1 MLLLVLK
8 RYSQKNKQ
16 DVKDLIGSYLTWS
29 LECYSIDNIP
39 LSSIMGFWTK
49 IFRQYLKRRAYT
61 SGEAVNVFQLQYNI
75 RSKQQWIFIKIV
87 VNSGIKFTKLSGK
100 QYFDLIFYAS
110 VSCHVLLKYLQHNF

>member
-1 MLLLVLK
+1 
-8 RYSQKNKQ
+8 
-16 DVKDLIGSYLTWS
+16 
-29 LECYSIDNIP
+29 
-39 LSSIMGFWTK
+39 MGFWTK

-61 SGEAVNVFQLQYNI
+61 SDEAVNVFQLQYHI